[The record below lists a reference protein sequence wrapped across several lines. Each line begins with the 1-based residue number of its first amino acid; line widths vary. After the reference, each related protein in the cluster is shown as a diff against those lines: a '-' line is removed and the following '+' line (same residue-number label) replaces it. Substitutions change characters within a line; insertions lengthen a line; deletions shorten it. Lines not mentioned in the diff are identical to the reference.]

1 MTKRTP
7 AVIALVIGLCAGLG
21 LGDLI
26 PSLHAAPAPPPISA
40 QGPTSQSTGSFA
52 KLAEAVKPAV
62 INVNVESRRAS
73 TRTPSTPSPQQEP
86 GDDFFKRFFG
96 DAPEQAPTPRRGLG
110 SGVIIDAA
118 GVALTNAHVVD
129 KATQVEVVTLD
140 GNRHKATVAGID
152 AKTDLAVLKLE
163 GTGPF
168 PYLKLGD
175 SDELQVGDLVIAV
188 GSPFGLQ
195 STVTQGIVSAKAR
208 DIGAGPY
215 DEFIQ
220 TDAAINPG
228 NSGGPLVNMRG
239 EVVGIN
245 TAIVRGGSGIG
256 FAIPS
261 NMVKRIST
269 ELLASG
275 KVTRGWLGV
284 SLQPLTPELAAS
296 FGAKDRKGALV
307 ADVVNDSPAAKAG
320 VKAGDIVVEFAGK
333 KVAEPGDLARAV
345 AMATPGKKSDLKV
358 LRDKQERTLSI
369 QLGEMPTDRVAS
381 ATTRETGSAMLG
393 LEVRPLTPEMARE
406 LKLDVDDGVVVA
418 SVEPD
423 SAAAQAGIRRGDV
436 VREINRQPV
445 KSVADFERLA
455 KKVGKDQSM
464 LVRLQRGTSSLYLA
478 LAPQQEK

>member
-7 AVIALVIGLCAGLG
+7 ALIALVVGLCTGLAI
-21 LGDLI
+21 GDLA
-26 PSLHAAPAPPPISA
+26 PSLHAAPATPPPISA
-40 QGPTSQSTGSFA
+40 QGPTAVATGSFA

-62 INVNVESRRAS
+62 INVNVESRRAAA
-73 TRTPSTPSPQQEP
+73 RTPSNPQQP
-86 GDDFFKRFFG
+86 GDDFFRRFFG
-96 DAPEQAPTPRRGLG
+96 DNPEQESRPRRGLG
-110 SGVIIDAA
+110 SGVIIDPT

-140 GNRHKATVAGID
+140 GNRHTAKVAGVD
-152 AKTDLAVLKLE
+152 PKTDLAVLKLE

-168 PYLKLGD
+168 PYLKLGN

-261 NMVKRIST
+261 SMVKRIST
-269 ELLASG
+269 DLLASG

-284 SLQPLTPELAAS
+284 SMQPLTPELAES
-296 FGAKDRKGALV
+296 FGAKDKKGALV
-307 ADVVNDSPAAKAG
+307 ADVMSDSPAAKAG
-320 VKAGDIVVEFAGK
+320 LKAGDIVLEFAGK
-333 KVAEPGDLARAV
+333 KISEPGDLARAV
-345 AMATPGKKSDLKV
+345 AVASPGKKSDVKV
-358 LRDKQERTLSI
+358 LRDKQEKTVTI
-369 QLGEMPTDRVAS
+369 ELGEMPSDRDRVAS
-381 ATTRETGSAMLG
+381 AAEERGTALLG

-406 LKLDVDDGVVVA
+406 LKLDIEDGVVVTG
-418 SVEPD
+418 VEPN
-423 SAAAQAGIRRGDV
+423 SPAAEAGVRRGDV
-436 VREINRQPV
+436 ILEVDRKPV
-445 KSVADFERLA
+445 KSVAEFQRLA
-455 KKVGKDQSM
+455 KQVRKDQPL

-478 LAPQQEK
+478 LGPQQEK